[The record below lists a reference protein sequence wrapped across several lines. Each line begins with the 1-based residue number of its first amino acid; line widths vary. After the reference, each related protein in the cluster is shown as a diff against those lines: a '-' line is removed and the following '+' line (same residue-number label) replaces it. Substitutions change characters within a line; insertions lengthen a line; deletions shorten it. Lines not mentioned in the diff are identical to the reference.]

1 MTDYTSREAVLDRI
15 IGYDLQHCPDYM
27 EDQATELKHKVICD
41 LKDAVETL
49 PAADVAPVVR
59 CEYCYAYR
67 KDKELARAADLDED
81 QYCALLQCEMPPNG
95 YCYYGK
101 KKEDIRKKTVENKA

>member
-1 MTDYTSREAVLDRI
+1 MPRLINADALYKTIDQEADFYGGFGDNVI
-15 IGYDLQHCPDYM
+15 T
-27 EDQATELKHKVICD
+27 ASELRRCIEMVPTI
-41 LKDAVETL
+41 DAV
-49 PAADVAPVVR
+49 PVTR

-101 KKEDIRKKTVENKA
+101 KKEDIRKKTVEDKA

>member
-1 MTDYTSREAVLDRI
+1 MKTNKGKEEPTIFKDLAGFERFLTSALR
-15 IGYDLQHCPDYM
+15 QF
-27 EDQATELKHKVICD
+27 
-41 LKDAVETL
+41 
-49 PAADVAPVVR
+49 
-59 CEYCYAYR
+59 YR
-67 KDKELARAADLDED
+67 KDKELARAAYLDED